1 MRYRKLV
8 DRFKP
13 YEWELSNRELSLRY
27 GVPEEKIVRMDLNTV
42 PYLPAK
48 WLEILQQR
56 LPRIP
61 VNLYPDT
68 SYRELRELLGEY
80 AGVGLDQL
88 VVTAGADEAIDLTA
102 KLLIDPGSQAI
113 ASTPTYSFF
122 RIPVELMGGR
132 VVEVPRISPGFRDN
146 LNGILEKIS
155 KETRLIFLCHP
166 NNPTGTPVEPEVV
179 DRLLRE
185 NVAVVID
192 ETYYEF
198 LGRSYVGLTKEN
210 DNLII
215 IRSFSKGFGLAGAR
229 VGYMI
234 ASEHTAM
241 LLNKLRPPNSV
252 GVISLELAKIALE
265 NRETA
270 EKVVRKVIDER
281 EKLRGKLQK
290 IPGITVYPSKAN
302 FLLIRFNRMDADKIH
317 EALLRRGYVVRNLS
331 SVPGLENCLRITI
344 STPENN
350 KGFLNAFTDVLRGNS
365 NPYPS
370 D

>member
-8 DRFKP
+8 DGFRP
-13 YEWELSNRELSLRY
+13 YEWELSNRELSARY

-42 PYLPAK
+42 PYLPVK

-56 LPRIP
+56 LLEIP
-61 VNLYPDT
+61 INLYPDT

-80 AGVGLDQL
+80 AGVDLEQL

-102 KLLIDPGSQAI
+102 KLLIDPGSKAI

-132 VVEVPRISPGFRDN
+132 VVEVPRISPGFKDD
-146 LNGILEKIS
+146 LSGILEKIDA
-155 KETRLIFLCHP
+155 ETRLVFLCHP
-166 NNPTGTPVEPEVV
+166 NNPTGTPVEPEIV
-179 DRLLRE
+179 DRLLKE
-185 NVAVVID
+185 DVTLVID

-198 LGRSYVGLTKEN
+198 LGRSYASLTKGN

-265 NRETA
+265 NKDAA
-270 EKVVRKVIDER
+270 EKVVGKIIEER
-281 EKLRGKLQK
+281 ERVRRKLEK
-290 IPGITVYPSKAN
+290 IPGITVYPSEAN
-302 FLLIRFNRMDADKIH
+302 FLLIRFDEEDAGKVH

-331 SVPGLENCLRITI
+331 SIPGLENCLRITI

-350 KGFLNAFTDVLRGNS
+350 EGFLDAFIDVLGE
-365 NPYPS
+365 
-370 D
+370 